1 MCCGVVCFLYNRASD
16 NRALIVVFW
25 ANNSAVISTTWSVIA
40 ATVGMTGD
48 GVNTLFKK
56 HSRLVLVLF
65 FSVGWRVFTFYSIS
79 LSVFGFSFQT
89 TPFVCLLISILDKD
103 GEHNVFFFCQQLWL
117 LIPAQLLITMHN
129 LFHFFL

>member
-1 MCCGVVCFLYNRASD
+1 M
-16 NRALIVVFW
+16 VFW

-65 FSVGWRVFTFYSIS
+65 FSVGWWVFTFYSIS

-103 GEHNVFFFCQQLWL
+103 GEHNFFF
-117 LIPAQLLITMHN
+117 
-129 LFHFFL
+129 FLPTTLATDPSSIIDYHA

>member
-103 GEHNVFFFCQQLWL
+103 GEHNIFFF
-117 LIPAQLLITMHN
+117 
-129 LFHFFL
+129 FLPTTLATDPSSIIDYHA

>member
-89 TPFVCLLISILDKD
+89 TPFVCLLISILDKA
-103 GEHNVFFFCQQLWL
+103 GEHIFFFCQQLWL